1 MALATVAVVALV
13 IAATGPAAASGP
25 KPSDTLTLKYRME
38 PMPPL
43 VEPIPG
49 AITEGRAFYGKLTSA
64 RPACQRGRV
73 VYARYEFPPS
83 DADPLIRPMWGEGGA
98 HVLTDQR
105 GLWKAE
111 PVVFAGL
118 ALRVTA
124 FVKTKPAGPKPC
136 PKVESASLSL
146 PAQVAG

>member
-1 MALATVAVVALV
+1 MAGAPNA
-13 IAATGPAAASGP
+13 P
-25 KPSDTLTLKYRME
+25 DTLTLKYRME

-49 AITEGRAFYGKLTSA
+49 AITEGRAYYGKLTSA

-73 VYARYEFPPS
+73 VFARYEFPPS
-83 DADPLIRPMWGEGGA
+83 DADPLIRPMWGQGGA

-105 GLWKAE
+105 GLWAAE

-124 FVKTKPAGPKPC
+124 FVKTKPASPKPC
-136 PKVESASLSL
+136 PKVESPTLTL

>member
-1 MALATVAVVALV
+1 LAVGPGGAT
-13 IAATGPAAASGP
+13 AAGATKAP
-25 KPSDTLTLKYRME
+25 DTLTLKYRME

-49 AITEGRAFYGKLTSA
+49 AITEGRAYYGKLTSV

-73 VYARYEFPPS
+73 VFARYEFPPS
-83 DADPLIRPMWGEGGA
+83 DAEPLIRPMWGEGGA

-136 PKVESASLSL
+136 PKVESRSLTL

>member
-1 MALATVAVVALV
+1 
-13 IAATGPAAASGP
+13 
-25 KPSDTLTLKYRME
+25 ME

-43 VEPIPG
+43 AEPIPG
-49 AITEGRAFYGKLTSA
+49 AITEGRAYYGKLTSA

-136 PKVESASLSL
+136 PKVESPSLSL